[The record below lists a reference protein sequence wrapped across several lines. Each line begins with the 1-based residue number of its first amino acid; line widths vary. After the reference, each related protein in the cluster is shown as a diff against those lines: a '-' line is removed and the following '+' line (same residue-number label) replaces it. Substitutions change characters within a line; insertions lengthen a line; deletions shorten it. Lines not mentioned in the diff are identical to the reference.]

1 VPVTIKD
8 IAEAAHVSH
17 TTVSRALKG
26 HGRISPAT
34 AERIQ
39 RLALE
44 MGYSPSAIA
53 QSLVNQRTRTIG
65 VVVTTIAD
73 PFVINIVNGIE
84 DAAHEAGYSVFLSSS
99 HNDPNREM
107 AVVETFYRRRVD
119 AVIVT
124 ASRVGSLYAAHL
136 ERFQA
141 PIVLINSQAE
151 GDYLHA
157 VASDDVQGAVL
168 AVEHLLALGHR
179 RIGYIGSA
187 GRPISSR
194 RRQSGYESCLAGHG
208 IAPEPD
214 LIAVPDAT
222 SDVEAGRLG
231 LAGLLPAGPTA
242 ILGYNDVTT
251 VGVLMEARARGLAI
265 PSQLS
270 LVGFDDIELTRY
282 LEPPLTTIHQP
293 KEAMG
298 RAAVQKALALLNDE
312 QISDQLL
319 SCHLVVR
326 GSTTAPPR
334 AAMVA

>member
-1 VPVTIKD
+1 MPVTIKD

-99 HNDPNREM
+99 HNDPDREM

-124 ASRVGSLYAAHL
+124 ASRVGSLYAAYL
-136 ERFQA
+136 ERFQV

-157 VASDDVQGAVL
+157 VTSDDVQGAVL

-179 RIGYIGSA
+179 RIG
-187 GRPISSR
+187 
-194 RRQSGYESCLAGHG
+194 
-208 IAPEPD
+208 
-214 LIAVPDAT
+214 
-222 SDVEAGRLG
+222 
-231 LAGLLPAGPTA
+231 
-242 ILGYNDVTT
+242 
-251 VGVLMEARARGLAI
+251 
-265 PSQLS
+265 
-270 LVGFDDIELTRY
+270 
-282 LEPPLTTIHQP
+282 
-293 KEAMG
+293 
-298 RAAVQKALALLNDE
+298 
-312 QISDQLL
+312 
-319 SCHLVVR
+319 
-326 GSTTAPPR
+326 
-334 AAMVA
+334 